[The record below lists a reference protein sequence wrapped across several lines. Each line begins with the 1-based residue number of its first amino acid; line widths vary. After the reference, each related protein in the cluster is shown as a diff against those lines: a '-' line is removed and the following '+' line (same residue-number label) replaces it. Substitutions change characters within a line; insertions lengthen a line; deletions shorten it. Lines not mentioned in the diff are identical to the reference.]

1 MNQYATV
8 HRMSTPPITL
18 EPHGDYWLGR
28 FSAMAS
34 PCEILMDV
42 DDEATAHQLTMAA
55 YQEAIRIE
63 QKFSRYQQDNILYR
77 TNHSHGV
84 PIEVDD
90 ETAALLDYA
99 AHCYAL
105 SDGKFDITSGVLRKV
120 WRFDGSDR
128 VPTAAAVKDLL
139 AHVGWPKVTWQRPW
153 ITLPANMEIDLG
165 GIGKEYAVDRTAVIL
180 QQLTTA
186 SLLINYGGDLCATGP
201 RRNKHGWIV
210 GVEDPGTIQKKRVT
224 ANRPHSTDEFELLR
238 GGIATSGDTRRYLL
252 KEGIRYCHI
261 LDPQSGWPVRGA
273 PHAITVAAG
282 TCTDA
287 GILATLAMLHG
298 KQAETFLRKQ
308 KIRFWCQR

>member
-1 MNQYATV
+1 MSQCATV
-8 HRMSTPPITL
+8 QHMSAPPIKL
-18 EPHGDYWLGR
+18 EPHGEYWLGR

-42 DDEATAHQLTMAA
+42 ADEATAHKLTMAA
-55 YQEAIRIE
+55 YQEAIRVE

-77 TNHSHGV
+77 INHSQGTAV
-84 PIEVDD
+84 EVDD

-99 AHCYAL
+99 AQCYVL
-105 SDGKFDITSGVLRKV
+105 SNGMFDITSGVLRNV

-139 AHVGWPKVTWQRPW
+139 VHIGWSKLIWQRPY
-153 ITLPANMEIDLG
+153 ITLPTGMEIDLG
-165 GIGKEYAVDRTAVIL
+165 GIGKEYAVDRSAVLL
-180 QQLTTA
+180 QTLTTA

-201 RRNKHGWIV
+201 RRNGHGWIV
-210 GVEDPGTIQKKRVT
+210 GVEDPGTLHHERASAT
-224 ANRPHSTDEFELLR
+224 APRSSAEFELIR

-252 KEGIRYCHI
+252 KDGVRYCHI
-261 LDPQSGWPVRGA
+261 LDPRTGWPVRGA
-273 PHAITVAAG
+273 PHSITIAAD

-298 KQAETFLRKQ
+298 KHAEKFLRKQ
-308 KIRFWCQR
+308 QVRFWCQR